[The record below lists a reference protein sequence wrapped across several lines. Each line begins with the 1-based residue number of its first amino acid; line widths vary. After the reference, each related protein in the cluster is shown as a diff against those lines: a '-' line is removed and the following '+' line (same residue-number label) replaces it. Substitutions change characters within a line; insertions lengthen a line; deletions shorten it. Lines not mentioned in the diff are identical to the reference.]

1 MKQRHAYA
9 NLVFHLIF
17 KVARRQPLIASVD
30 REQFLNRLII
40 SKSRELDVYV
50 YGYGAAEDHVHV
62 LFSSR
67 PSLALEKY
75 IHDIKG
81 TTAWIWNKEHER
93 DWGKLAWQD
102 GYWITSVTPEGF
114 DRLKTYVDRQREHH
128 VRNELSQA
136 WETPPD

>member
-17 KVARRQPLIASVD
+17 KVVRRQRLITSAE
-30 REQFLNRLII
+30 REQFLNRLIV

-50 YGYGAAEDHVHV
+50 YGCGASDDHVHV

-67 PSLALEKY
+67 PSLAPEKY

-81 TTAWIWNKEHER
+81 VTAWIWNKEHEQE
-93 DWGKLAWQD
+93 WGRLAWQG
-102 GYWITSVTPEGF
+102 GYWIQSVSPEGF
-114 DRLKTYVDRQREHH
+114 DGLKSYVNRQREHH
-128 VRNELSQA
+128 ARNDVRLA
-136 WETPPD
+136 WEMPVD